1 MNKRN
6 LKVNKGDKKRLSGNA
21 GVFIRAQI
29 IYLIL
34 SLAFLLISA
43 FISYSSSLDTKFYFY
58 ITVFSIA
65 LASFLSSFYSGYKIH
80 KNGLVVGLLFSL
92 PMNIIWLIVSAVI
105 NSFKSDATIIISL
118 VVLLI
123 VSMLGGVLA
132 VNTGLKAK
140 KVRKGR

>member
-6 LKVNKGDKKRLSGNA
+6 SKVNKGDKKRLSGNV
-21 GVFIRAQI
+21 GVFIKAQV

-34 SLAFLLISA
+34 SLVFLLVSA
-43 FISYSSSLDTKFYFY
+43 FISYSSSLDAKFYFY
-58 ITVFSIA
+58 LTIFSLA

-80 KNGLVVGLLFSL
+80 QNGLVVGLLFSL
-92 PMNIIWLIVSAVI
+92 PMNIIWLVASAVI
-105 NSFKSDATIIISL
+105 NSLKADATIIIAL

-123 VSMLGGVLA
+123 TSMLGGVLS
-132 VNTGLKAK
+132 VNTGLKVK